1 MDILAALFRE
11 VGAPVSVE
19 RIKLDPPASTEI
31 LVRIAAV
38 GLCRTDYHVM
48 RGERRVAMRPM
59 VLGHEAAGVVEEVGA
74 AVSGA
79 KPGDHVVLT
88 FIPGCG
94 TCRWCRRGLHHFC
107 AEGPRITQGPQLD
120 GTYRRRDR
128 DGADVGAF
136 CMIGGFAE
144 RTVVDQASVVVI
156 DKDIPLDLASLVAC
170 GVPAGVGAARHRAQV
185 KPGQGVLVVGCGGDG
200 MNVVQG
206 AVLNGATKIIA
217 ADVVQAK
224 IDWAREFG
232 ATHGLIA
239 QGDNL
244 TRAVLEL
251 TNGVGVDHAFVCINP
266 PETLLP
272 AFRATAKGGN
282 VVITALT
289 PDSVSE
295 IKIPPLELLVT
306 QKAIMGAVY
315 GFASPRVQIP
325 ELLMLYRRG
334 TLKLRELITRTYR
347 LGEINRGY
355 ADLDAGKNLRGVV
368 VFDH

>member
-1 MDILAALFRE
+1 MDTLAALFRD
-11 VGAPVSVE
+11 VGAPLSIE
-19 RIKLDPPASTEI
+19 RITLDPPAPTEV
-31 LVRIAAV
+31 LVRVAAV

-59 VLGHEAAGVVEEVGA
+59 ALGHEAAGVVEAVGS
-74 AVSGA
+74 AVGGI

-94 TCRWCRRGLHHFC
+94 VCRWCGQGLHHFC

-128 DGADVGAF
+128 EGAAVGAF

-156 DKDIPLDLASLVAC
+156 DRDIPLDLASLVAC
-170 GVPAGVGAARHRAQV
+170 GVPAGVGAARHRARIM
-185 KPGQGVLVVGCGGDG
+185 PGESVLVVGCGGDG

-206 AVLNGATKIIA
+206 AVLCGAGKIIA
-217 ADVVQAK
+217 ADVVQSK
-224 IDWAREFG
+224 LDWAREFG
-232 ATHGLIA
+232 ATHGVNA
-239 QGDNL
+239 QGENL

-251 TNGVGVDHAFVCINP
+251 TEGVGVNHAFVCINP

-282 VVITALT
+282 VVVTALT
-289 PDSVSE
+289 PDTVTE
-295 IKIPPLELLVT
+295 IKIPPLELLLT
-306 QKAIMGAVY
+306 QKAVMGAVY

-325 ELLMLYRRG
+325 ELLTLYRKG
-334 TLKLRELITRTYR
+334 ALKLRELITQTYR
-347 LGEINRGY
+347 LDEINRGY
-355 ADLDAGKNLRGVV
+355 ADLEAGKNLRGVV
-368 VFDH
+368 VFEH